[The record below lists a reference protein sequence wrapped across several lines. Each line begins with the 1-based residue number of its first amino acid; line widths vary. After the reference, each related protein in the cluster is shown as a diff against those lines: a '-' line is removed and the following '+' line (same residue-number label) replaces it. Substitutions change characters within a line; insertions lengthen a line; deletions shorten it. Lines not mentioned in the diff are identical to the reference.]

1 MISEGTII
9 ANSSA
14 PGSAAI
20 SVIRLSGEDSIKIV
34 NSFFKPK
41 NNIKLIDAKSHTV
54 NLGILNDGKERID
67 EVLVS
72 VFKSP
77 KSYTGENLVEIS
89 CHGSNYIQ
97 EKILKLFIENNV
109 TLAKPGE
116 FTLRAFLNKKLDLTQ
131 AEAVADLIKSDTQA
145 AHEIALNQMRGGY
158 SKEVKNLRSQ
168 LLNFASLIELELD
181 FSEEDVEFA
190 DRNEL
195 NNLLDRIETKLRVL
209 IDSFSYGKAIKN
221 GVPVAIIGKPN
232 SGKSSLLNKLLNEN
246 KAIVSDI
253 PGTTRDLIEDTLT
266 INGIQFRFI
275 DTAGLRKSNDK
286 IESIGI
292 SKAIE
297 VAQKAKIILYLI
309 EANDNDDDS
318 IKEAFKSFNSENVII
333 IPIFSKIDLEDKNEK
348 NTVIYQKNK
357 KKTGLDLTSSIEIS
371 IFDDLTIRNLKEH
384 LFNRTSNL
392 KSSSNNTIVSNVR
405 HYSSMKDSLK
415 SIKNI
420 KKGLK
425 NQLSVDLLSVDIKQA
440 LNSLGEITGEI
451 TNEEVLGNIF
461 KNFCIGK

>member
-20 SVIRLSGEDSIKIV
+20 SVIRLSGEESIKIV
-34 NSFFKPK
+34 DSFFKPK
-41 NNIKLIDAKSHTV
+41 NNVKLIDAKSHTV

-195 NNLLDRIETKLRVL
+195 NNLLDKIETKLRVL

-309 EANDNDDDS
+309 EANDNDNDT
-318 IKEAFKSFNSENVII
+318 IKEDFKSFNSENVII